1 MNPKVVFTLKKNFFS
16 MIPIILIVVCLCIV
30 FDISF
35 SFLCKFIISSFLIV
49 FGVSFYL
56 TGYDMSYPKIADRIS
71 HGLVKRKN
79 LAYILGVCFLMGTG
93 ISLVAKEIL
102 EASGGNLSL
111 LILLSFSIGF
121 FFLLSIARIL
131 TKTNFKVYL
140 IISYILIFLLMI
152 KADMRIIPFALDRAA
167 LGTGAVSAPFLLTIG
182 KSFSKKSK
190 RPKKNHTSFGILGLS
205 AVGPIMVALIL
216 GMFTNLKLFTTSLR
230 LRESLLFIFFS
241 LIPIFL
247 LYLFFLRFEIKK
259 NKKEIKGILKGFAFV
274 FIGISFYSIGAKFGY
289 INLAFLLGEKI
300 LTLPLIWILILGG
313 LLGFFILKIEP
324 SFLFLMNYV
333 NEVTSG
339 GIKEKFLELFLSLG
353 VAFSFL
359 LSILVVIKQI
369 NILVVLIPSF
379 FLAVLLAF
387 FTPNTFLS
395 IAFDSLG
402 AVIGTISS
410 SFFLPFLI
418 GISNSSLTTFGFLA
432 FIGVIPV
439 IFLEIAGFIYEKELK
454 LHDYTRL
461 DDRIVSYD

>member
-1 MNPKVVFTLKKNFFS
+1 MNSKFVFTLKKNFFS
-16 MIPIILIVVCLCIV
+16 IIPIIIIVVSLCII
-30 FDISF
+30 FGISF
-35 SFLCKFIISSFLIV
+35 SFICKFIVSSFLIV
-49 FGVSFYL
+49 LGVSFYL
-56 TGYDMSYPKIADRIS
+56 IGYDMSYPKIADRIS
-71 HGLVKRKN
+71 HGLIKRKN
-79 LAYILGVCFLMGTG
+79 MIYILGVCFLMGTG

-102 EASGGNLSL
+102 EASGGKISL
-111 LILLSFSIGF
+111 LLVLSFSIGF

-152 KADMRIIPFALDRAA
+152 KSDMRIIPFALDRAA

-182 KSFSKKSK
+182 MSFSKKSK
-190 RPKKNHTSFGILGLS
+190 RPKKNPTSFGILGLS
-205 AVGPIMVALIL
+205 AVGPIMVFLIL
-216 GMFTNLKLFTTSLR
+216 GIFTNLELSTTNLK
-230 LRESLLFIFFS
+230 LRESLLFIFSS

-247 LYLFFLRFEIKK
+247 LYLFFLRFNIKK
-259 NKKEIKGILKGFAFV
+259 NKKEIKEIIRGFV
-274 FIGISFYSIGAKFGY
+274 FVFLGISLYYIGAKYGY
-289 INLAFLLGEKI
+289 EELAFLIGEKF
-300 LTLPLIWILILGG
+300 LTLPFIWILILGG
-313 LLGFFILKIEP
+313 FFGFFILKMEP

-339 GIKEKFLELFLSLG
+339 GIKEKLLELFLSLG

-359 LSILVVIKQI
+359 LSIFVVIKQI

-410 SFFLPFLI
+410 SFFLPFLV

-439 IFLEIAGFIYEKELK
+439 IFLEIAGFIYEQEMK